1 MLLLETIRTC
11 NRRIENIHWHNERF
25 NKTRKELFG
34 EAEKIDLKKI
44 IKIPADLPRSV
55 HKCRILFNAEI
66 QKIEFIPYQIKKIKS
81 IELIID
87 DNIEYP
93 FKYADRSALLN
104 LKNKSLADEIIIV
117 KNGLLTDTS
126 YANLV
131 FYDGEKWLTPATP
144 LLPGTMRAK
153 LIAQGKIREEN
164 IKPTDLRFFKK
175 LKLINAMLGFGNSP
189 EIEIGKIKN

>member
-1 MLLLETIRTC
+1 MLLLETIRTR
-11 NRRIENIHWHNERF
+11 NRQLENIHYHNERF

-34 EAEKIDLKKI
+34 ESEKNDLQKI

-55 HKCRILFNAEI
+55 HKCRILYNAEI
-66 QKIEFIPYQIKKIKS
+66 HKIEFIPYRIKKIKT
-81 IELIID
+81 IELITD
-87 DNIEYP
+87 DEIKYP
-93 FKYADRSALLN
+93 FKYADRSALQK

-131 FYDGEKWLTPATP
+131 FFDGEKWLTPATP

-153 LIAQGKIREEN
+153 LIALGKIREEN
-164 IKPTDLRFFKK
+164 IRPTDLRLFKK

-189 EIEIGKIKN
+189 EIAMGKIKN